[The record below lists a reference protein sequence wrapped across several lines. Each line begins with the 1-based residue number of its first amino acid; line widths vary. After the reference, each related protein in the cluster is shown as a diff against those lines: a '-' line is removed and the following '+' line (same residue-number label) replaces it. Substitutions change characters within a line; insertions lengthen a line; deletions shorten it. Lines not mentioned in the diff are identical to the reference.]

1 MSQQSIHQAPKALVP
16 RRLDQKETLNS
27 LNQWKTT
34 FRNYYRR
41 CPYYGL
47 FLLPATTW
55 DNSPTRGF
63 SAENSGLNRDI
74 PTLVADLEGFLNC
87 VASFLPF
94 DYIGEKLKLETNNI
108 NQVWDVLYEVYDAEL
123 TTTNFLDYGTM
134 TRQEDETYRGFYNRL
149 VGFVRQHL
157 PRRAES
163 ADGLHVL
170 TQANSCQLGYLM
182 RLQFIGY

>member
-1 MSQQSIHQAPKALVP
+1 MSQQPTHQAPKALVP

-74 PTLVADLEGFLNC
+74 PILVADLEGFLDC

-94 DYIGEKLKLETNNI
+94 DYTCYVYSFFARKRLICEWAFHMRIFAL
-108 NQVWDVLYEVYDAEL
+108 NQTSKSEQSVLHTSD
-123 TTTNFLDYGTM
+123 NFVQQS
-134 TRQEDETYRGFYNRL
+134 R
-149 VGFVRQHL
+149 
-157 PRRAES
+157 
-163 ADGLHVL
+163 
-170 TQANSCQLGYLM
+170 
-182 RLQFIGY
+182 